1 MNKREGKDRSCRDKT
16 LMQQLRLYSRRQYIV
31 LAVLGA
37 IVFVIW
43 VQSHKGTTVSIK
55 PKLQSTTLSE
65 PRTPTSIAKDENPTK
80 EAPELRTPTAVK
92 KDENPTK
99 EAPELRTPTSIT
111 KDENPTK
118 EAPELGIPT
127 AITKDENLTKEAP
140 EMRTPTAVTK
150 DDHLNEETPQL
161 TTPTAVTKDENVKKK
176 KKPKKKK
183 RSEVPKGPVTSVLRP
198 MTPDLPPLNP
208 DVAFQITSSSDEF
221 DEYHE
226 LFPQYGKNESG
237 EHYRIENTRVL
248 AQPGNRETDSVL
260 IICVFNDAR
269 SWGENRTIADFFE
282 LVGSFDYNREKIS
295 ITLLTSSNAEF
306 LTIQKLFLTYIH
318 EFPRLSLI
326 LRNDFAQGG
335 LTRSNRHRPSLQG
348 NRRRMLAR
356 YRNYA
361 LLSTMQSWHQHV
373 VWLDADTKLIPSY
386 LLAKMVHSGLDILT
400 PVCYI
405 NVRGTMMNYDLNA
418 WVGERSVRPPTHLN
432 GTYVPRPLHVEFL
445 NQIDKSKEPFAPIDS
460 VGGTMVYVRAEVHR
474 QGILFPVHYVIG
486 SEWGREG
493 YDGIETEGLC
503 YTASFLGFKCWGMI
517 NEMIVHTKEH
527 W

>member
-1 MNKREGKDRSCRDKT
+1 MNKREGKDPSCRDKA

-37 IVFVIW
+37 MIFVIW
-43 VQSHKGTTVSIK
+43 FQSYEGTTASTK

-65 PRTPTSIAKDENPTK
+65 FRTPTSITKDENLAKKAPELRTPTATTKDENPTK
-80 EAPELRTPTAVK
+80 EAPELRTP
-92 KDENPTK
+92 P
-99 EAPELRTPTSIT
+99 
-111 KDENPTK
+111 
-118 EAPELGIPT
+118 
-127 AITKDENLTKEAP
+127 
-140 EMRTPTAVTK
+140 AVTK
-150 DDHLNEETPQL
+150 DDHLNEETPEL
-161 TTPTAVTKDENVKKK
+161 TTPPVVTKDESVKETET
-176 KKPKKKK
+176 KKPEGKKQRK
-183 RSEVPKGPVTSVLRP
+183 VPKGPVTSVLRP

-260 IICVFNDAR
+260 IVCVFNDAS

-282 LVGSFDYNREKIS
+282 LVGSFDYNKEKIS

-318 EFPRLSLI
+318 EYTRLSVI

-348 NRRRMLAR
+348 SRRRMLAR

-400 PVCYI
+400 PVCYVE
-405 NVRGTMMNYDLNA
+405 VRGTLNNYDLNA
-418 WVGERSVRPPTHLN
+418 WVGERTVRPPTHRH

-445 NQIDKSKEPFAPIDS
+445 DQIDKSKGPFAPIDS
-460 VGGTMVYVRAEVHR
+460 VGGTMLYVRADVHR

-517 NEMIVHTKEH
+517 NETIVHP
-527 W
+527 